1 LPAGADRIGQPAHD
15 RERRA
20 LSRERERERR
30 RPSRRER
37 SRERD
42 LSLRANRRASLK
54 HADGNNQRKEQPKT
68 NHQPATLAARRS
80 DVVDP
85 TSGAQRRHARRLPIR
100 TSRPL
105 RIRRAAHACTRTSE
119 RVVAPSIALPLAVTL
134 AATAAAAAPARVQAA
149 RVRACVRA
157 GGCTR
162 RVAWRV
168 RCAPRHRSSV
178 RAARSNATV
187 VDCNIVTYR
196 PPSLPA
202 LDNHLRCVRHAC
214 ARADLCFS
222 SFSLSRERERER
234 R

>member
-85 TSGAQRRHARRLPIR
+85 TSGAQQRHARRVPIR
-100 TSRPL
+100 TSRAPTHSPSGACVQQDE
-105 RIRRAAHACTRTSE
+105 RKGGRTEHRAAACGHARGYSCGCGACTRPGCKSQGVCAGWRLYTA
-119 RVVAPSIALPLAVTL
+119 RCLARALR
-134 AATAAAAAPARVQAA
+134 AAPPQQRSCSAQQRN
-149 RVRACVRA
+149 
-157 GGCTR
+157 GR
-162 RVAWRV
+162 RLYFSHVSPAVA
-168 RCAPRHRSSV
+168 
-178 RAARSNATV
+178 
-187 VDCNIVTYR
+187 
-196 PPSLPA
+196 
-202 LDNHLRCVRHAC
+202 AC
-214 ARADLCFS
+214 A
-222 SFSLSRERERER
+222 
-234 R
+234 